1 MSSAIGVEG
10 LYVSKNL
17 SEIMSSNC
25 GLRGPPDVPCE
36 DIESYEVNIKEND
49 CGEFPT
55 FPETAQEATER

>member
-1 MSSAIGVEG
+1 
-10 LYVSKNL
+10 
-17 SEIMSSNC
+17 MSSNC